1 MSEIR
6 TIAEIEKDNEKLSKM
21 YAQKVEKSARYTHTV
36 MEDEG
41 WIIDPEVAKQ
51 VLKSIKQEYSQ
62 IECKRYYFINDKYDA
77 AIVGVDSKNI
87 GLFTADIPKEV
98 AVAVDDPYTLKE
110 TLKTFET
117 ASSSIKRIRIIGNTV
132 LIIIFA
138 AITSAVFLFVGRT
151 KIALYALIGSAVA
164 GLIVSLINV
173 GGSKDGV

>member
-21 YAQKVEKSARYTHTV
+21 YAQKVEKSERYTHTV

-41 WIIDPEVAKQ
+41 WVIEPEIAKQ
-51 VLKSIKQEYSQ
+51 VLKSIKPEYLQ
-62 IECKRYYFINDKYDA
+62 FKCTRYYFINDKYDA
-77 AIVGVDSKNI
+77 AIVGVDSGNI

-117 ASSSIKRIRIIGNTV
+117 TSSNIKRVRIIGNIA

-138 AITSAVFLFVGRT
+138 FITSTIFLSVGRT
-151 KIALYALIGSAVA
+151 RVATYALAGSAVA

-173 GGSKDGV
+173 GGSKGGV

>member
-41 WIIDPEVAKQ
+41 WVIDPEVAKQ
-51 VLKSIKQEYSQ
+51 VLKSIKPEYSQ

-98 AVAVDDPYTLKE
+98 AVVVDDPYTLKE

>member
-41 WIIDPEVAKQ
+41 WVVDPEIAKQ
-51 VLKSIKQEYSQ
+51 VLKSIKPEYSQ

-117 ASSSIKRIRIIGNTV
+117 ARSSIKRIRIIGNTV

-164 GLIVSLINV
+164 GLIVSLINI

>member
-41 WIIDPEVAKQ
+41 WVVDPEIAKQ
-51 VLKSIKQEYSQ
+51 VLKSIKPEYSQ

-151 KIALYALIGSAVA
+151 QIALYALIGSAVA
-164 GLIVSLINV
+164 GLIVSLINI

>member
-6 TIAEIEKDNEKLSKM
+6 TIAEIEKDNEKLSRM

-41 WIIDPEVAKQ
+41 WVIESEVAKQ
-51 VLKSIKQEYSQ
+51 ILKAIKPEYSQ
-62 IECKRYYFINDKYDA
+62 IECKCYYFINDKYDA

-98 AVAVDDPYTLKE
+98 AVVVDDPYTLKE

-117 ASSSIKRIRIIGNTV
+117 TSSNIKRIRIIGNTV

-138 AITSAVFLFVGRT
+138 AITSAVFLFIGRT

>member
-21 YAQKVEKSARYTHTV
+21 YAQKVEKSARYTHAV
-36 MEDEG
+36 VEDEG
-41 WIIDPEVAKQ
+41 WVIDPEVAKQ
-51 VLKSIKQEYSQ
+51 VLKSIKPEYSQ

>member
-6 TIAEIEKDNEKLSKM
+6 TIAEIEKDNEKLSKTC
-21 YAQKVEKSARYTHTV
+21 AQKVEKSARYTHTV

-51 VLKSIKQEYSQ
+51 VLKSIKPEYSQ

>member
-41 WIIDPEVAKQ
+41 WVIDPEVAKQ
-51 VLKSIKQEYSQ
+51 VLKSIKPEYSQ

-87 GLFTADIPKEV
+87 GLFTADIPKDV

-151 KIALYALIGSAVA
+151 KIALYALIESAVA

>member
-41 WIIDPEVAKQ
+41 WVIDPEVAKQ
-51 VLKSIKQEYSQ
+51 VLKSIKPEYSQ

-98 AVAVDDPYTLKE
+98 AVTVDDPYTLKE

-117 ASSSIKRIRIIGNTV
+117 ASNNIKRIRIIGNTV
-132 LIIIFA
+132 LIIVFA
-138 AITSAVFLFVGRT
+138 AITSAVFLFIGRT
-151 KIALYALIGSAVA
+151 KIALYALIGSAIA

>member
-21 YAQKVEKSARYTHTV
+21 YAQRVEKSERYTHTV

-41 WIIDPEVAKQ
+41 WVIDPEVAKQ
-51 VLKSIKQEYSQ
+51 VLKAIKPEYSQ

-117 ASSSIKRIRIIGNTV
+117 ASSNIKRIRIIGNTV

-138 AITSAVFLFVGRT
+138 AITSAVFLFIGRT
-151 KIALYALIGSAVA
+151 KIALYALIGSAIA

>member
-41 WIIDPEVAKQ
+41 WVVDPEIAKQ
-51 VLKSIKQEYSQ
+51 VLKYIKPEYSQ

-164 GLIVSLINV
+164 GLIVSLINI

>member
-21 YAQKVEKSARYTHTV
+21 YAQKAEKSARYTHTV

-41 WIIDPEVAKQ
+41 WVIDPEVAKQ
-51 VLKSIKQEYSQ
+51 VLKSIKPEYSQ

-98 AVAVDDPYTLKE
+98 AVVVDDPYTLKE

-117 ASSSIKRIRIIGNTV
+117 ASNNIKRIRIIGNTV
-132 LIIIFA
+132 LIIVFA
-138 AITSAVFLFVGRT
+138 AITSAVFLFIGRT
-151 KIALYALIGSAVA
+151 KIALYALIGSAIA